1 MGATLLIT
9 RRDAFP
15 PPPPTAEAAG
25 TGRPPGA
32 KPRPCPRPA
41 VRGLQAPGGSPTNGS
56 SPQASGQ
63 GQGSSQRSPSPP
75 VVSPG
80 PPRVTWPGPS
90 VPPEPGGLSSRALPV
105 APQLPRCVIPT
116 LTGPAVKSPLV
127 RHRKRAQG
135 HTPPLPRTPPFNG
148 QSPRNRLRAPALA
161 PPRSTSVA
169 PRDSRQPAFSDPFR
183 KIETRLPRID
193 LLGCFACFLMNNSL

>member
-9 RRDAFP
+9 RRDTFP

-32 KPRPCPRPA
+32 KPRPCPPPA

-56 SPQASGQ
+56 SPQASSQ

-105 APQLPRCVIPT
+105 GPSAAEMRHPDPDGPGGEKSSCPSPETCPGAHTASTQGPT
-116 LTGPAVKSPLV
+116 IQRAVTPKPAAGTCSSPSQEHL
-127 RHRKRAQG
+127 G
-135 HTPPLPRTPPFNG
+135 G
-148 QSPRNRLRAPALA
+148 S
-161 PPRSTSVA
+161 S
-169 PRDSRQPAFSDPFR
+169 
-183 KIETRLPRID
+183 RLPPASI
-193 LLGCFACFLMNNSL
+193 